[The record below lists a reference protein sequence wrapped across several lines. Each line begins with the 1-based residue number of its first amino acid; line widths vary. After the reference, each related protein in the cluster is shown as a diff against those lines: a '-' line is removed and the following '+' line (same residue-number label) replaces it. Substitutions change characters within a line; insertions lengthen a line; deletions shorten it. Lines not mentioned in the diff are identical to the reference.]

1 MSDTLTTQS
10 PARQR
15 SMPKGSNA
23 ESMGRG
29 NDDLDDTE
37 AGGRSNRKRQ
47 RQHPKASATHQCGI
61 CQRTYERADRLSRHL
76 MTHENA
82 RRYQCQRCQKSFNRA
97 DLLTRH
103 MMTHNRNDDGSGLDH
118 GTIIRTDRVGQACLA
133 CATAK
138 VRCEN
143 NKPCRRCQSKG
154 ITCEVSNL
162 ISKDALG
169 QMPGTGTSQGRSPD
183 TLSQGTDLTTMRPL
197 PSRQQQQQQS
207 RPQRRR
213 GPQQQ
218 YQQQGEEEGQGT
230 CEGGDEEE
238 ADEDEDEGGDEGE
251 EDQDEENYQEP
262 QQQLKLQHPVNNAFA
277 IEQQPTGLILDAS
290 HSSDPRPNHLPSH
303 NGTMDHEV
311 AAPAWMETAA
321 SQVETYNM
329 HSMSVDENQLV
340 FDSIM
345 DEIMPSIVDFNN
357 QNIDTDLLNFTF
369 QDTQLDQFLVS
380 PIGNINNEPVSNETS
395 GRSPR
400 LARDVRAG
408 YAAFKRSPWLFNPR
422 HLDRA
427 LQDGENLTLDEGS
440 ISALTPNSSGLT
452 PNVPSCGFPTIS
464 PGTRDKMFY
473 LVATMDKYTNRIID
487 FPSVNVINHVVEAF
501 FIRHTYQV
509 DNWIHIPSV
518 SLSEFIPELGLAMV
532 IAGST
537 VIAVPTIW
545 KMGLVLQDVVRVKL
559 GELVRTLIANFN
571 KTVLAKKHSGNGRIV
586 PRATY
591 NHCRLGCFH

>member
-23 ESMGRG
+23 EGMALA
-29 NDDLDDTE
+29 NDDLGDTE
-37 AGGRSNRKRQ
+37 AAGRSNRKRQ

-162 ISKDALG
+162 TSKDALG
-169 QMPGTGTSQGRSPD
+169 QMPGTGMSQSRSPD
-183 TLSQGTDLTTMRPL
+183 TLSQETDLTTMRPL

-218 YQQQGEEEGQGT
+218 YQQQGEEEGQDTG
-230 CEGGDEEE
+230 EGGDEEE
-238 ADEDEDEGGDEGE
+238 ADEDEDEDGDERE
-251 EDQDEENYQEP
+251 EDRDEENYQEP
-262 QQQLKLQHPVNNAFA
+262 QQQLQPQHLVNNAFA

-321 SQVETYNM
+321 SQVENYNM

-345 DEIMPSIVDFNN
+345 DEVMPSIVDFNN
-357 QNIDTDLLNFTF
+357 QNLDTDLLNFTF

-400 LARDVRAG
+400 LTRDVRAG

-422 HLDRA
+422 HLDHA

-440 ISALTPNSSGLT
+440 ISVLTPNSSGLT

-464 PGTRDKMFY
+464 SGTRDKMFY

-559 GELVRTLIANFN
+559 GELVRTLIANFE
-571 KTVLAKKHSGNGRIV
+571 TILAKKHSGNGKIV